1 MSMCCWELFWSPLEF
16 ITRNSH
22 LWRYSGRMHSPWA
35 LYMYDSDFMF
45 LSITWHDYCYSFCGA
60 NGKLSRHFI
69 RLWAGQRIG
78 PALDSRLGGACVN
91 HTSFL
96 YSPPTFGYQW
106 GCMPPPSFLNY
117 IPPSSPLHHV
127 FSICSHIC
135 LCVLWLDWVLVLT
148 REIFDLHCSMWTLS
162 CGMWDLVPQPVST
175 PRPPALGLQ
184 P

>member
-69 RLWAGQRIG
+69 RLWAGQRQDQHWTPGWEG
-78 PALDSRLGGACVN
+78 PVL
-91 HTSFL
+91 T
-96 YSPPTFGYQW
+96 T
-106 GCMPPPSFLNY
+106 PPSY
-117 IPPSSPLHHV
+117 ILHPPSVTSEAVCHLPPSLTISLPLPHSTMSFQFVHIFVYV
-127 FSICSHIC
+127 FFGWAGSSFWHGRS
-135 LCVLWLDWVLVLT
+135 L
-148 REIFDLHCSMWTLS
+148 IFIAACELLAVV
-162 CGMWDLVPQPVST
+162 CGI
-175 PRPPALGLQ
+175 
-184 P
+184 